1 MDEDPLWWIQPKI
14 EETEEKCE
22 ARLRKISEDLKA
34 YYHAKKNPPP
44 RVFRHSLD
52 DLIDREMEMM
62 RIFKDLLM
70 TRPMPVMKLDSIPL
84 SRKPR
89 ETVIIKDDLI
99 EPEIPQKKRGFYEH
113 LQHPRNPKHRF

>member
-14 EETEEKCE
+14 EETEEECE

-44 RVFRHSLD
+44 RIFRHSLD

-62 RIFKDLLM
+62 
-70 TRPMPVMKLDSIPL
+70 

-89 ETVIIKDDLI
+89 GTVIIKDDLI
-99 EPEIPQKKRGFYEH
+99 EPEIPQKRRGFYEY

>member
-1 MDEDPLWWIQPKI
+1 MSDDPLWWIQPKI
-14 EETEEKCE
+14 EETEEECE

-44 RVFRHSLD
+44 RIFRHPLD
-52 DLIDREMEMM
+52 DLIDRE
-62 RIFKDLLM
+62 
-70 TRPMPVMKLDSIPL
+70 MKLDSIPL
-84 SRKPR
+84 SRKLR

-99 EPEIPQKKRGFYEH
+99 EPEIPQKRRGFYEH